1 LIFSG
6 AKISTLSVENNLKKE
21 GSVMRALVNLKYI
34 DEIARA
40 GSIRR
45 AAESL
50 SITPSALNRRLI
62 AIEDDLDVQIFER
75 LPRGVRLNAA
85 GEILIQHIRAQ
96 ISDFERVQSQI
107 ADLSG
112 VRRGQ
117 VAIACSQAL
126 LPFFLPQQI
135 DRYRTE
141 YPTVQFCVLP
151 RDRAEAE
158 ASLSDF
164 SADLAL
170 VFEPISMADFH
181 AIISVRQTICAV
193 MDRDHPLAAKDV
205 LRLRDCLQH
214 PLALPTKSY
223 GVRYLFDQAIARLD
237 QPMAPALESDS
248 FEFLRMAIDGSDL
261 ISFQIDVG
269 LATNDAGG
277 RLMSRPIAPSDMAS
291 GVLHLGHLR
300 GRVLS
305 VAAAKFATQLAQ
317 ALSERYDLA

>member
-1 LIFSG
+1 
-6 AKISTLSVENNLKKE
+6 
-21 GSVMRALVNLKYI
+21 MNLKYI

-96 ISDFERVQSQI
+96 ISDFERVQ
-107 ADLSG
+107 
-112 VRRGQ
+112 
-117 VAIACSQAL
+117 
-126 LPFFLPQQI
+126 
-135 DRYRTE
+135 
-141 YPTVQFCVLP
+141 
-151 RDRAEAE
+151 AE

-214 PLALPTKSY
+214 PLALPTKPY

-248 FEFLRMAIDGSDL
+248 FEFLRMAIHGSDL

-277 RLMSRPIAPSDMAS
+277 RLISRPIAPSDMAS

-305 VAAAKFATQLAQ
+305 VAAAKFATRHLRRSANTES
-317 ALSERYDLA
+317 ADSAGTKPNTTW

>member
-1 LIFSG
+1 MHSD
-6 AKISTLSVENNLKKE
+6 AKIRTLDVQEQSYRLN
-21 GSVMRALVNLKYI
+21 GAVMRALVNLKYV

-62 AIEDDLDVQIFER
+62 AIEDELNVQIFDR

-85 GEILIQHIRAQ
+85 GEILIHHIRAQ

-126 LPFFLPQQI
+126 LPFFLPHQI
-135 DRYRTE
+135 DKYRTE
-141 YPTVQFCVLP
+141 YPMVQFCVLP
-151 RDRAEAE
+151 RDRAAAE
-158 ASLSDF
+158 VALSDF

-170 VFEPISMADFH
+170 VFEPISMSDFQ

-193 MDRDHPLAAKDV
+193 MDGDHPLASKDV
-205 LRLRDCLQH
+205 LRLRDCLQY
-214 PLALPTKSY
+214 PLALLTKPY
-223 GVRYLFDQAIARLD
+223 GVRLLFDKALARLN
-237 QPMAPALESDS
+237 QPVAPALESDS
-248 FEFLRMAIDGSDL
+248 IEFLRMAIAGSEL
-261 ISFQIDVG
+261 ITFQIDVG
-269 LATNDAGG
+269 LAANDESGP
-277 RLMSRPIAPSDMAS
+277 LVSRSIAPSDIAS

-305 VAAAKFATQLAQ
+305 VAAAKFANQLAQ
-317 ALSERYDLA
+317 ALSDRYDLA